1 MDQWAFRLP
10 DNETIMEML
19 MLMLT
24 TNMANPIHDHVI
36 KYCPMIF
43 ALLFVQFKAV
53 FGSFIWFVHD
63 SSFTIVNCRKCWT
76 LSIRQSPRNM
86 TSPHFLFLLNVG
98 SIIAAPSV
106 IRMSLKYIW
115 FRVSSRN
122 HMQCA
127 AAGRLSQQLCLH
139 CSARSSRTKARCCCK
154 HRIYSFF
161 SVAAIVMPAIYN
173 RQKGNDCIPW
183 EGN

>member
-1 MDQWAFRLP
+1 MVGRRDLYLFGSWGDGPVGLKASRQWDDYGNADADT
-10 DNETIMEML
+10 DNEYGES
-19 MLMLT
+19 
-24 TNMANPIHDHVI
+24 NPWPCDQVSREIWI
-36 KYCPMIF
+36 KMYGSETRHCPMIF
-43 ALLFVQFKAV
+43 AILFVQVKAV
-53 FGSFIWFVHD
+53 FGSFSWFVHD
-63 SSFTIVNCRKCWT
+63 SSFTMVNCRKCWT

-127 AAGRLSQQLCLH
+127 AAGRLSQQQLCLL
-139 CSARSSRTKARCCCK
+139 CSARSSSTKAC
-154 HRIYSFF
+154 SLLL
-161 SVAAIVMPAIYN
+161 
-173 RQKGNDCIPW
+173 
-183 EGN
+183 